1 MATSIYRGVSWDK
14 TYGTWKATFKH
25 EGKQKH
31 LGHFDN
37 EVDAAKAWN
46 AVAAPHRLPDR
57 LNKIPEDN
65 MADFKPRPGHLPK
78 PFQRP
83 AISLAGAE
91 SEQRHWRKGILVA
104 QLDVGDLIVDRGT
117 IVEIDKHPETG
128 EWWLRYFSGK
138 VEVFTPEQEVHAFT
152 KAVR

>member
-1 MATSIYRGVSWDK
+1 MGTSIYRGVSWDQK
-14 TYGTWKATFKH
+14 YGVWKAVFKH

-65 MADFKPRPGHLPK
+65 MADFKPRPGHKPK

-83 AISLAGAE
+83 SIELAGAN
-91 SEQRHWRKGILVA
+91 SEKKHWRKGILVA
-104 QLDVGDLIVDRGT
+104 QLEVGDLVADRGRVT
-117 IVEIDKHPETG
+117 QIEKHPETD
-128 EWWLRYFSGK
+128 EWWVHYLSGK
-138 VEVFTPEQEVHAFT
+138 IEIFSPDQEVFAFT